1 MIPPL
6 CRSFDLCGQV
16 TPEAAALTGLC
27 PGTPVAGGM
36 FDIDA
41 CAIAMAVT
49 SPDQL
54 CTITGTWSINEFIST
69 QPKLGTKVAMNSL
82 YAIPGYYLLEECS
95 PTSAGNLEWNL
106 KQLAAGLDL
115 PQGESLYDGVNHL
128 VDSISPED
136 CQVYYLPFLYG
147 SNAHPLA
154 KASFLGLT
162 SYHTAAHMLRAVFE
176 GVAFSHKVHID
187 RLLTARQAPSVI
199 RMGGG
204 AANSAVW
211 SQMFADVLNLPI
223 QQVSGV
229 RELGSLGCAM
239 AAGVAAGIY
248 TDYSQAA
255 QSMVRMGTP
264 ILPDPDR
271 HAIYQAKFETYQ
283 AISSALDT
291 IWDRFIV

>member
-1 MIPPL
+1 M
-6 CRSFDLCGQV
+6 
-16 TPEAAALTGLC
+16 
-27 PGTPVAGGM
+27 
-36 FDIDA
+36 
-41 CAIAMAVT
+41 T

-69 QPKLGTKVAMNSL
+69 EPKLGTKVAMNSL

-115 PQGESLYDGVNHL
+115 PQDQSLYDGVNHL

-187 RLLTARQAPSVI
+187 RLLTARQEPAVI

-211 SQMFADVLNLPI
+211 SQIFADVLNLPI

-229 RELGSLGCAM
+229 RELGALGSAM

-248 TDYSQAA
+248 PDYSQAA
-255 QSMVRMGTP
+255 QAMVRMGTP
-264 ILPDPDR
+264 ILPDPGR
-271 HAIYQAKFETYQ
+271 HAVYQAKFETYQ

-291 IWDRFIV
+291 IWDRFVV